1 MREIKEI
8 LSRLESAE
16 FPYCLVGGLAAIAYG
31 RPRLTFDADLVLA
44 LSPGRVDRLVKVF
57 PSEEFYLPP
66 EEVLIAE
73 TQHEI
78 RGYFNIIHL
87 ATGMK
92 ADCYLPGKNPLA
104 HWELKNR
111 RRLAV
116 DFGEAWFA
124 PPESVIVN
132 KLLFFKEGGSEKH
145 VEDIRAMLESTTDID
160 RNVLLEWIQ
169 EFRVE
174 PEWERVSPA

>member
-8 LSRLESAE
+8 LSCLELVE

-31 RPRLTFDADLVLA
+31 RPRLTLDADLVLA
-44 LSPGRVDRLVKVF
+44 LSPGRVDRLMKAF

-73 TQHEI
+73 TQREA

-92 ADCYLPGKNPLA
+92 ADCYLPGRNPLA

-111 RRLAV
+111 RRLTM

-124 PPESVIVN
+124 PLESVIVN
-132 KLLFFKEGGSEKH
+132 KLLFFKEGGCEKH
-145 VEDIRAMLESTTDID
+145 LEDIRAMLESTTDID
-160 RNVLLEWIQ
+160 RKVLLEWIQ

-174 PEWERVSPA
+174 PEWERVSRI